1 MSKDKTPEEW
11 REYYKKKSKKYY
23 DKNKDKINE
32 RRRQKYNERVGN
44 NTKDGE

>member
-1 MSKDKTPEEW
+1 MKDKTPEEW

-32 RRRQKYNERVGN
+32 RRRQRYNERVGN
-44 NTKDGE
+44 NKKDGE